1 MKVEEIQG
9 KEKAESEYK
18 GKTEYV
24 ATGNINIY
32 LQYQNFPLY
41 IRYIIMY
48 VSSYMYMFTYISIS
62 SYMNIFT
69 YICISSYIYIFT
81 YICISSYMYVDMY
94 DVCMYCR
101 WNVEIMSLIYNPEF
115 SR

>member
-48 VSSYMYMFTYISIS
+48 VSSYMYMFTYI
-62 SYMNIFT
+62 
-69 YICISSYIYIFT
+69 
-81 YICISSYMYVDMY
+81 CISSYMYVDMY